1 LGVVILDKLSDRLS
15 DLFDIAKDFPIDGL
29 LFEGTIEPLCDPIGF
44 GLCHKGKA
52 GHDPPESHLIYE
64 MI

>member
-29 LFEGTIEPLCDPIGF
+29 LFEGTIEPLCDPIVSGSAT
-44 GLCHKGKA
+44 KA
-52 GHDPPESHLIYE
+52 KLG
-64 MI
+64 MIPQNRT